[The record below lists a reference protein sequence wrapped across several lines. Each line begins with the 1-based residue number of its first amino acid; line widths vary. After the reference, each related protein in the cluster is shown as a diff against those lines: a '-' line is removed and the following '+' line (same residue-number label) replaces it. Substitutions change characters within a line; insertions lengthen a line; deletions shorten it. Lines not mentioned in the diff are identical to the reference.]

1 MAKLLAPFLALTL
14 LVGCAGLD
22 EYLAQPLDTGDTS
35 DSPTTIGDSS
45 ANTVDSISEPTTNM
59 VSMITTALTGN
70 PVLGGTAAAL
80 AAGLLALGSQRLR
93 RKKQGDGA
101 PPATS

>member
-1 MAKLLAPFLALTL
+1 MRKLLPVTLAATL
-14 LVGCAGLD
+14 LISCAGLD
-22 EYLAQPLDTGDTS
+22 NYLSQPLNPADTS
-35 DSPTTIGDSS
+35 ENPVTIGDST

-59 VSMITTALTGN
+59 VSSVTTALTGN

-93 RKKQGDGA
+93 RKKQGGGTS
-101 PPATS
+101 PATE